1 MLDAFVLDH
10 VIFADQGGSIRI
22 GPDEIGNDEGDI
34 NLCIKKDQIK
44 NIEVFRSIRKYC
56 LRIIT
61 ETGCY
66 DILNVDES
74 QLIPIKQRASEY
86 FGINLINT
94 ELETLNTTEGNLVF
108 SNNILTLHSEKP
120 VFSIPKNAIEHIV
133 ELGNEFQFHLKDV
146 EIVLSTTS
154 NAINFLKNKVNDEV
168 CIVTNVNCVSP
179 RSRVTLIFF
188 ETHFECRGSSYD
200 HSIAYKDVTNVLF
213 LETDTDTY
221 LLLRLE
227 TPIVQG
233 QTRYEGMVFSLDKKE
248 IEVSARDGRLQEY
261 YHGGQDEVVVE
272 IIEKLIGSTAREAK
286 FYIKCTNKV
295 NDGYLF
301 FMDTGLQFLPKPTF
315 LSIEE
320 IKAVE
325 FSRIGGSVLQGK
337 SFDMTVHGEKI
348 YNFNSINK
356 TDFTKVEEYFTHH
369 GVKTVME
376 VIDEISSEESKYS
389 DEESNISG
397 IIDDADSD
405 E

>member
-10 VIFADQGGSIRI
+10 VVFADQGGSIRI

-154 NAINFLKNKVNDEV
+154 NAINFE
-168 CIVTNVNCVSP
+168 
-179 RSRVTLIFF
+179 
-188 ETHFECRGSSYD
+188 
-200 HSIAYKDVTNVLF
+200 
-213 LETDTDTY
+213 
-221 LLLRLE
+221 
-227 TPIVQG
+227 
-233 QTRYEGMVFSLDKKE
+233 KK
-248 IEVSARDGRLQEY
+248 
-261 YHGGQDEVVVE
+261 
-272 IIEKLIGSTAREAK
+272 ST
-286 FYIKCTNKV
+286 
-295 NDGYLF
+295 
-301 FMDTGLQFLPKPTF
+301 
-315 LSIEE
+315 
-320 IKAVE
+320 
-325 FSRIGGSVLQGK
+325 
-337 SFDMTVHGEKI
+337 
-348 YNFNSINK
+348 
-356 TDFTKVEEYFTHH
+356 
-369 GVKTVME
+369 
-376 VIDEISSEESKYS
+376 
-389 DEESNISG
+389 
-397 IIDDADSD
+397 
-405 E
+405 